1 MSCQNF
7 SIAKG
12 ESRVGLKVEG
22 IIFNYVS
29 KTLSYSAIFC
39 RHRVQLLTLIRLFLM
54 TGACLQSDPHCSNYI
69 LMTEITI

>member
-7 SIAKG
+7 SIAKV

-29 KTLSYSAIFC
+29 KTLSYSAIFS
-39 RHRVQLLTLIRLFLM
+39 RHRV
-54 TGACLQSDPHCSNYI
+54 
-69 LMTEITI
+69 